1 MFPVFLTPIAGMALV
16 ILIVAIVSFA
26 KIHEQETDVRFKLHA
41 AEMEHQ
47 KRMKELELELE
58 RFRRGSL

>member
-1 MFPVFLTPIAGMALV
+1 MYPVFLTPIAGMALV
-16 ILIVAIVSFA
+16 ILIEANINFA
-26 KIHEQETDVRFKLHA
+26 KVHEQETDVRFKLHA

-58 RFRRGSL
+58 RARTGTP

>member
-1 MFPVFLTPIAGMALV
+1 MFPVFLTPIAGMVLV
-16 ILIVAIVSFA
+16 ILIVAIINFA
-26 KIHEQETDVRFKLHA
+26 KIHEQETEVRFRLHA

-58 RFRRGSL
+58 KFRRGSP

>member
-58 RFRRGSL
+58 KFRRGSP

>member
-58 RFRRGSL
+58 RFLRGSL